1 MVQRLL
7 ASADLV
13 GDDKIRLRRRFA
25 AICDAMKTP
34 GADAAR
40 SARRLDRLL
49 ADIAGNP
56 LAGQPVGSAGP
67 KRSRPASAGGARD

>member
-1 MVQRLL
+1 
-7 ASADLV
+7 V
-13 GDDKIRLRRRFA
+13 GDDRIRLQRRFT
-25 AICDAMKTP
+25 AICDALKTP

-56 LAGQPVGSAGP
+56 LADQPVGRAGP
-67 KRSRPASAGGARD
+67 KRSRAASAGGARD